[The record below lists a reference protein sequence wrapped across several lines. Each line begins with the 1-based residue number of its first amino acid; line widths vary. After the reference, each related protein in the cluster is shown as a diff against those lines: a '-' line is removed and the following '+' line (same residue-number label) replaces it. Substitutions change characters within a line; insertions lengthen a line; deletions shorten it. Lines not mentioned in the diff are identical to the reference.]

1 MSANSNYPMGVNGSD
16 DYFNEPEPAET
27 EIIDEAADAEK
38 IKQLA
43 LAQALYK
50 NVSAMVKTGNEFN
63 LRGEV
68 DAIMAARFAQAKKL
82 GIAPKSFDIEIDG
95 EKVGTYSITTTKAE
109 PAKESIDLR
118 VEDNG
123 ELLRWAIEHGYVL
136 VDMKAVEQHF
146 NDSGEV
152 PSGCLAVPVT
162 TPAVQGGRISKTTLR
177 IDPEKVEYS
186 LGASLGE
193 MTSYLLGCG
202 E

>member
-68 DAIMAARFAQAKKL
+68 DAIMAERFAQAKKL